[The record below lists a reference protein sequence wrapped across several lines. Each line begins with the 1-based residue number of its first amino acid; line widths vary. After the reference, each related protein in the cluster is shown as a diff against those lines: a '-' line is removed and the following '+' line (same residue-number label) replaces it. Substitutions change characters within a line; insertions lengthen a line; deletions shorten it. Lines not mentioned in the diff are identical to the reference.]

1 MATSFVE
8 RLGDSVV
15 AGRPPACVGFDPR
28 VEALPARLAGAGD
41 PAARIVAFARE
52 VMPRI
57 ARHVPVLKPNVAF
70 FECFGGPGF
79 GAYEE
84 VCRLA
89 RSAGLLVIGDV
100 KRGDVGSTAEAY
112 ARFHLDVADA
122 VTLHPYL
129 GADALEPFLQ
139 RCRREGRGVF
149 VLARTS
155 NPGAREFQDLELA
168 GAAGRTLAETVAV
181 AIHRWGEGLADR
193 HGYTPV
199 GAVVGATWP
208 NELAR
213 LRALM
218 PRAWLLLPGV
228 GAQGGKVED
237 QAPAFDGHGLGALV
251 SQSRGILQCFAPD
264 DPDWLDRVEAA
275 LAAFAASLRSVLSDS
290 RRPS

>member
-8 RLGDSVV
+8 RLGELLLS
-15 AGRPPACVGFDPR
+15 GSPPACIGFDPR
-28 VEALPARLAGAGD
+28 LEALPAGLARSGD
-41 PAARIVAFARE
+41 APARIVAFARA
-52 VMPRI
+52 VMPAI
-57 ARHVPVLKPNVAF
+57 ARHAPVLKPNVAF
-70 FECFGGPGF
+70 FECHGGPGF
-79 GAYEE
+79 CAYEE

-89 RSAGLLVIGDV
+89 RAAGLLVVGDV

-112 ARFHLDVADA
+112 AKFHLDVADA

-129 GADALEPFLQ
+129 GADSLEPFLA
-139 RCRREGRGVF
+139 RCRGEGRGIF

-155 NPGAREFQDLELA
+155 NAGARELQDLEIS
-168 GAAGRTLAETVAV
+168 GGGGRTVAEAVAV
-181 AIHRWGEGLADR
+181 AIDRWGQGLADR
-193 HGYTPV
+193 FGYSPV

-208 NELAR
+208 RELAR

-237 QAPAFDGHGLGALV
+237 LAPAFDGRGLGALV
-251 SQSRGILQCFAPD
+251 SQSRGVLQCFAPND
-264 DPDWLDRVEAA
+264 GDWLDRIEAA
-275 LAAFAASLRSVLSDS
+275 LVAFAQSLRSVQSAA